1 MRISINQFVKEVTGH
16 TGTLCAVLADGTTTF
31 PLTDIDAQLTSI
43 NVSITADDK
52 LFIVPRNQ
60 IASVDKMV
68 CNSFTP
74 DNGSWIEYEIT
85 TIPKG
90 TVTID
95 VKEAS

>member
-31 PLTDIDAQLTSI
+31 PLTDLDAQLTSV

-74 DNGSWIEYEIT
+74 DDGSWTEYEIT
-85 TIPKG
+85 TVPGG
-90 TVTID
+90 TITID